1 MAFICGSFHSQGEED
16 DYEVL
21 WPFPSTSPKKTLKRR
36 HIFGNRS
43 SKNATNPYADRGLD
57 KFEALLADLDHKR
70 QKILTQK
77 GSEDVSMVKF
87 VYRSPNEEVKPI
99 IIKLRHQRK
108 HHKTSLLQTPE
119 SEQHQKEEIA
129 LFPDKNGDNEIQ
141 EGKRAKPASVDN
153 YESKMKKIKCD
164 EWGRMV
170 REWWKPSCYLPLFVM
185 LILVLLMFS
194 GRSFAILCISLGWY
208 LVPIINET
216 LHIQSSRRR
225 RSRRKSTEKVNN
237 KQTKP

>member
-1 MAFICGSFHSQGEED
+1 MAFICGSFHSQEED

-21 WPFPSTSPKKTLKRR
+21 WPFPSTSSKKPPKRR
-36 HIFGNRS
+36 HIFISRR

-99 IIKLRHQRK
+99 VIKLRHQRK
-108 HHKTSLLQTPE
+108 HDKTSLLQTPE
-119 SEQHQKEEIA
+119 SEQHQKEEVA
-129 LFPDKNGDNEIQ
+129 LFPDKNGGNEIQ
-141 EGKRAKPASVDN
+141 EGKRAKPPSVDD
-153 YESKMKKIKCD
+153 ESKMKKIKCD
-164 EWGRMV
+164 EWGRKV

-225 RSRRKSTEKVNN
+225 RSRRTVNN